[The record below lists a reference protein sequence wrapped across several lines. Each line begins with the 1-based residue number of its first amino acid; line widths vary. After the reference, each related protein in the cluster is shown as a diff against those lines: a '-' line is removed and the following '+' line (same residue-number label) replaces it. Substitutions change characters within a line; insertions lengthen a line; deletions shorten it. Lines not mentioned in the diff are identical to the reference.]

1 MLCENCGVRVSE
13 TDTHCPNCGME
24 ITRNSSEKIQTN
36 GFESIFGTN
45 GKSNTKKQIFSIC
58 GAILVFAVVVSVVLS
73 IVLQNRNSSNVVSTT
88 SYYSETNNS
97 QDNNY
102 EDGTEHIF
110 SEESIDNRYGIRD
123 DIELPDSYC
132 DVITYLVSGLDEED
146 SLPVRKG
153 PDTSYEKLT
162 ILEQGEQV
170 DVVGKSDINDDWVL
184 IYREVYDEYGWVNM
198 NYLIVAL
205 QYSNEFYD
213 ELQYIVNVS
222 EDDVL
227 PIRRGPDTSYKKVTD
242 IDKGEVVVAKGSSD
256 DNRWWFVYYEAASV
270 YGWVNKD
277 YLIEAIKAKEITF
290 GTYPQTRVSDNAL
303 ISKLNELAPKWD
315 EWISYN
321 YFSGAGNNWSDG
333 SGEES
338 DYMRYCDIEFNGDL
352 YRGVRFTSYRKVYT
366 NYKSDE
372 STEYS
377 PQSENGYNINNTYW
391 FKWEPLIWEVLDYDT
406 GLILCKNIIDTV
418 PFNNT
423 LFGPGGSKGFFMD
436 SECTIYANNYK
447 ESSLRLWLTTE
458 TDDNSFYNTAFT
470 QSEKNMIVFTELS
483 NSAYS
488 SRYDSDS
495 TTDKVFVLSIDDIR
509 NDLYWNEDGAT
520 KVAYGTDYAK
530 CQGLNTPTVDGA
542 SLWKT
547 RSGGTYPSLIC
558 YVNESGDY
566 DTGCDTFNTSVGV
579 RPALCLSSLNYQ

>member
-1 MLCENCGVRVSE
+1 MLCENCGMRVNVS
-13 TDTHCPNCGME
+13 DTHCPQCGME
-24 ITRNSSEKIQTN
+24 IVRKDSDKRSLNS
-36 GFESIFGTN
+36 FESLFEN
-45 GKSNTKKQIFSIC
+45 SKKSFDKKRIISIC
-58 GAILVFAVVVSVVLS
+58 GVLLTLVVVFSVVLS
-73 IVLQNRNSSNVVSTT
+73 LSLQNKNGSSVTTT
-88 SYYSETNNS
+88 SNYQPEINDN
-97 QDNNY
+97 QDNYYADDAYDDISENY
-102 EDGTEHIF
+102 T
-110 SEESIDNRYGIRD
+110 DNRYGISD
-123 DIELPDSYC
+123 DIQLPDSYC
-132 DVITYLVSGLDEED
+132 DAITYIISGLDND
-146 SLPVRKG
+146 NYLPVRKG
-153 PDTSYEKLT
+153 PAVSYEQFTVLEEGERIEVVGKYDGNDDWVLMYREVYNEYGWINSNYLMVALDSSNSFFEELDYIVNVAEGDVLPVRRGPSTSYEKL
-162 ILEQGEQV
+162 IEIE
-170 DVVGKSDINDDWVL
+170 
-184 IYREVYDEYGWVNM
+184 
-198 NYLIVAL
+198 
-205 QYSNEFYD
+205 
-213 ELQYIVNVS
+213 
-222 EDDVL
+222 
-227 PIRRGPDTSYKKVTD
+227 
-242 IDKGEVVVAKGSSD
+242 KGEVVRACGSTD
-256 DNRWWFVYYEAASV
+256 DNSWWYVYYEASSV

-470 QSEKNMIVFTELS
+470 QSEKDMIVFTELS